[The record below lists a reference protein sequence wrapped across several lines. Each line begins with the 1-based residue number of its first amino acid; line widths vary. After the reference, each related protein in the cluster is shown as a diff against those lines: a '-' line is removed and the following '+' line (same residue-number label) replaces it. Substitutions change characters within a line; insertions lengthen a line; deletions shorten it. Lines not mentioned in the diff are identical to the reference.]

1 MSESLIIAIDSV
13 DLIPP
18 GSLMPWVDAGCTTL

>member
-1 MSESLIIAIDSV
+1 MSESLSIAIDSV

-18 GSLMPWVDAGCTTL
+18 GSFMQWVDAGCITF